1 MKIPD
6 QIINFK
12 IDIRGISRKP
22 PFNDESNKISP
33 GFITDRLYEEI
44 KKNTEFD
51 FRCDIDDFLMEPLRN
66 MVSIDLKSFLI
77 RKTYEDYIQCNK
89 DLLD

>member
-6 QIINFK
+6 QTINFK
-12 IDIRGISRKP
+12 LGHFP
-22 PFNDESNKISP
+22 P
-33 GFITDRLYEEI
+33 GLITDRLYEEI

-89 DLLD
+89 TLLD